1 MTDLCIDFG
10 EDQGSL
16 VSQVAVSVTSWAY
29 VHVVKQIQVMGRSVS
44 NGMYAYCSRGLNKYS
59 SAGARARAISRYC
72 WR

>member
-1 MTDLCIDFG
+1 VTDLCIDFG

-16 VSQVAVSVTSWAY
+16 VSQVAVSVTSWAC

-59 SAGARARAISRYC
+59 RAGMRVTRLVRA
-72 WR
+72 